1 MLIRCFLGNDMP
13 SKGLPKRKIDRLG
26 SDLPDWVE
34 KHVQKP
40 AKELEAVAPAWASAM
55 SGKAVAACRLVSC
68 KGGTLK
74 VAVASAAARSYV
86 DAELRGGG
94 LARLKRE
101 CPTVWRVRVAVVA
114 EGVGEE

>member
-1 MLIRCFLGNDMP
+1 MQQ
-13 SKGLPKRKIDRLG
+13 KRKNVRPSSSDRLG

-55 SGKAVAACRLVSC
+55 SGKAVAACRLLSC
-68 KGGTLK
+68 KAGTLR

-94 LARLKRE
+94 LARLKLA
-101 CPTVWRVRVAVVA
+101 CTKVWRVRVAVVA
-114 EGVGEE
+114 EGDEC